1 MFAARRRAIVA
12 VASLAVTG
20 STFAGAGA
28 PTDPT
33 FVSVPGSAVMLKLWS
48 EVDATG
54 GSVPH
59 YAISLGGEF
68 SEARATSYE
77 IKLHHGDFDPL
88 ARAPAIEAGFEAE
101 AGGGLYIVQYL
112 THPLAAYR
120 QAVRQAG
127 GEVLSFLANHSHVVR
142 MDPQAR
148 AAVEAM
154 PFVRWVGALH
164 PAFRLEPAVID
175 AIVAGELNEAA
186 RDYNIHVTRAG
197 IGEKQIV
204 ADRIGGAGG
213 RVESLS
219 PHGHF
224 MSVTLSLQQL
234 MDVIRMDE
242 VLYVDRRFPP
252 QTYLNNVRADGGA
265 NEIEI
270 LAGYTGIGVRAE
282 VIDSGLL
289 LTHQAWTN
297 PPLLHALN
305 NANSSHGTSVFGC
318 VFSDGTGNASGRG
331 LIPDAQGIFSSF
343 TGLGDRY
350 VHTLELLHAP
360 YNAVFQTNSWGS
372 CCTTLYG
379 TASAYMDLI
388 IFDSDLVILQAQ
400 ANTGN
405 QSSDVSAWA
414 KNVVS
419 IGGIRHLDTLSRSDD
434 FWGNAGSIGPAT
446 DGRIKPD
453 FAYWYDS
460 ILTTSNSGGYT
471 SSFGGTS
478 AATPVSAGH
487 FGLLFQMWADG
498 IFGNEVVPGG
508 TVFDNRP
515 HMSTARALMVNSVE
529 PYEFSGSNA
538 DLTRTHQGWGLPNV
552 ANLYDR
558 RDNMFI
564 VNEEDLLVDLQTITY
579 KVVVAEGE
587 SSFRVTMVYMDP
599 PGNPGS
605 SVARIN
611 DVNLKVI
618 SPSGTKY
625 WGNQGLRDGNVS
637 TPNGV
642 PSSVDPIENVWI
654 EHPEAGSWT
663 IQIIGREIIEDG
675 HVETPEIDADFALVV
690 TGGTAVDCPADI
702 DGDGVV
708 GVIDFLQ
715 VLAEWGQLGGPA
727 DVNADG
733 VVDILDFLFV
743 LAEWGPCS

>member
-1 MFAARRRAIVA
+1 MFAARRTAIVT
-12 VASLAVTG
+12 VVSLVVTG
-20 STFAGAGA
+20 SMSSGAGA

-54 GSVPH
+54 ASVPH
-59 YAISLGGEF
+59 YAISYGGEF
-68 SEARATSYE
+68 SEARATSYVL
-77 IKLHHGDFDPL
+77 KLHHGDFDPL
-88 ARAPAIEAGFEAE
+88 AQAPAIETGFEAE
-101 AGGGLYIVQYL
+101 AGSSLYIVQYL
-112 THPLAAYR
+112 THPLVAYR
-120 QAVRQAG
+120 LAVGRAG

-142 MDPQAR
+142 MDPRAR

-175 AIVAGELNEAA
+175 AIEAGALDQEA
-186 RDYNIHVTRAG
+186 RDYNMHVTRAG

-204 ADRIGGAGG
+204 ADRIRAAGG
-213 RVESLS
+213 RVEPLS

-265 NEIEI
+265 NEVEN

-297 PPLLHALN
+297 PPLLHAN
-305 NANSSHGTSVFGC
+305 NSSNSSHGTSVFGC

-350 VHTLELLHAP
+350 EHTLELLEAP

-419 IGGIRHLDTLSRSDD
+419 IGGIRHLNTLTRSDD

-498 IFGNEVVPGG
+498 IFGNEVDPGG

-529 PYEFSGSNA
+529 AYDFSGSNA

-552 ANLYDR
+552 ANLYAQ

-579 KVVVAEGE
+579 KVVVAEE
-587 SSFRVTMVYMDP
+587 EASFRVTMVYMDP

-611 DVNLKVI
+611 DINLKVL
-618 SPSGTKY
+618 SPSGTLY
-625 WGNQGLRDGNVS
+625 WGNQGLRDGNLS
-637 TPNGV
+637 TPDGA

-663 IQIIGREIIEDG
+663 IEVIGREIVEDG

-690 TGGTAVDCPADI
+690 TGGTRVDCPADV

-708 GVIDFLQ
+708 GINDFLE
-715 VLAEWGQLGGPA
+715 VLADWGQPGGPA
-727 DVNADG
+727 DVNSDG
-733 VVDILDFLFV
+733 VVDILDFLLV

>member
-1 MFAARRRAIVA
+1 MFAARRTAIVTA
-12 VASLAVTG
+12 VLLAVTG
-20 STFAGAGA
+20 STFAGA

-33 FVSVPGSAVMLKLWS
+33 FVAVPGSAVMLKLWS
-48 EVDATG
+48 ETDATG
-54 GSVPH
+54 ADVPH
-59 YAISLGGEF
+59 YAISVGGEF

-77 IKLHHGDFDPL
+77 LKLHHGDFDPL
-88 ARAPAIEAGFEAE
+88 AQAPAIQAGFEAV
-101 AGGGLYIVQYL
+101 AGGSLYIVQYL

-120 QAVRQAG
+120 RAVREAG

-142 MDPQAR
+142 MDPQAM
-148 AAVEAM
+148 AQVEAM

-175 AIVAGELNEAA
+175 AIEAGDLDRQP
-186 RDYNIHVTRAG
+186 RDYNMHVTRAG

-204 ADRIGGAGG
+204 ADRIRAAGG
-213 RVESLS
+213 GVEPLS

-224 MSVTLSLQQL
+224 MSVTLSVQQL
-234 MDVIRMDE
+234 MAVIRMDE

-252 QTYLNNVRADGGA
+252 QTYLNNVRGDGGA
-265 NEIEI
+265 NEVET

-289 LTHQAWTN
+289 MTHQAWTN
-297 PPLLHALN
+297 PPLLHASN
-305 NANSSHGTSVFGC
+305 NANNSHGTSVFGC
-318 VFSDGTGNASGRG
+318 VFGDGTGNASGRG

-350 VHTLELLHAP
+350 QHTLELLEAP

-379 TASAYMDLI
+379 TAAALMDLI

-419 IGGIRHLDTLSRSDD
+419 IGGIRHLNTLSRSDD

-460 ILTTSNSGGYT
+460 ILTTSSSGGYT

-478 AATPVSAGH
+478 AATPVSAGY

-498 IFGNEVVPGG
+498 IFGNEVDPGG

-538 DLTRTHQGWGLPNV
+538 DLTRTHQGWGVPNV
-552 ANLYDR
+552 ANLYEQ

-564 VNEEDLLVDLQTITY
+564 VNEEDLLEDLQTITY
-579 KVVVAEGE
+579 QVVVAEGE
-587 SSFRVTMVYMDP
+587 TGFRVTMVYMDP

-611 DVNLKVI
+611 DVNLKVL

-637 TPNGV
+637 TPNGS

-654 EHPEAGSWT
+654 EFPEAGVWT
-663 IQIIGREIIEDG
+663 IEVIGREIVQDA

-690 TGGTAVDCPADI
+690 TGGTRVDCPADVN
-702 DGDGVV
+702 GDGVV
-708 GVIDFLQ
+708 GINDFLQ
-715 VLAEWGQLGGPA
+715 VLADWGQPGGPA

-733 VVDILDFLFV
+733 AVDILDFLLV
-743 LAEWGPCS
+743 LTEWGPCS